1 MQTLDWNPPQ
11 KLVVANLTGR
21 SLKGLSRKASQE
33 IEWWVQLPHPTQSR
47 HQQRHTRA
55 DAKAQLTRP
64 LLVNTTGK
72 VFVVVWVVVEWC
84 KDNGLGEW
92 AEPGEWQ
99 MARSCFA
106 RSSSWRSGSP
116 IASTRSREL
125 KVFPGN
131 KKSLRRFEFRSW
143 RCRHVIQTGDTFSE
157 AVWSHIYFTRHSNRQ
172 RWNGTLHMRSKSG
185 LVWSAHHMGHAL
197 DAAAHESGVRSR
209 VDHQQSSSP
218 QFFSQPIGWRCLNF
232 PFSILLNHHCSVQ

>member
-1 MQTLDWNPPQ
+1 MAATHWRHTPQVPALPRTSQHLGEKGIEKFQKIIGLIQRPHIIGKAGVDLDEARSRGLRSREHQPKLEGADLQQKLDVAGPVARTCRRWIGIHCTN
-11 KLVVANLTGR
+11 KLVVADLTGR
-21 SLKGLSRKASQE
+21 SLEGLSRKASQE

-64 LLVNTTGK
+64 LLVNITGK
-72 VFVVVWVVVEWC
+72 VFVVVWVVVEWW

-106 RSSSWRSGSP
+106 RSSSWISGSP

-125 KVFPGN
+125 
-131 KKSLRRFEFRSW
+131 
-143 RCRHVIQTGDTFSE
+143 
-157 AVWSHIYFTRHSNRQ
+157 
-172 RWNGTLHMRSKSG
+172 
-185 LVWSAHHMGHAL
+185 
-197 DAAAHESGVRSR
+197 
-209 VDHQQSSSP
+209 
-218 QFFSQPIGWRCLNF
+218 
-232 PFSILLNHHCSVQ
+232 

>member
-1 MQTLDWNPPQ
+1 MQ
-11 KLVVANLTGR
+11 KLVVANFTGR
-21 SLKGLSRKASQE
+21 SLEGLSRKASQE
-33 IEWWVQLPHPTQSR
+33 IEWWVWLPHPTQSR

-64 LLVNTTGK
+64 LLVNITGK

-143 RCRHVIQTGDTFSE
+143 RCRHV
-157 AVWSHIYFTRHSNRQ
+157 TRTVASQYRETQGQQLAHVYSPGCSARQ
-172 RWNGTLHMRSKSG
+172 DSIGTRAIS
-185 LVWSAHHMGHAL
+185 
-197 DAAAHESGVRSR
+197 
-209 VDHQQSSSP
+209 
-218 QFFSQPIGWRCLNF
+218 
-232 PFSILLNHHCSVQ
+232 